1 MRLKTA
7 ALAVL
12 LTASTLAI
20 SSKAGAQSRDYA
32 YPVPSEQKTEKAFH
46 PVAKAASAHRPAPSP
61 PKTKHYRHLYPLA
74 EQNFSASA
82 TFCLSGKRLPGAY
95 AMLESKSILPRNKN
109 LAVHMGA
116 MLGTTFS
123 QLHASGLI
131 EDDREPNGQ
140 GLVASRYTLFR
151 AYDIIT
157 PIQLELGSLWLPF
170 KGRPAVSFLAG
181 GAFIITYE
189 FGKERDSTIYYW
201 SDKNASRYCNE
212 VSFSSVEISLGLMAG
227 AKLQLAEHFAITAFY
242 MYKWIVGFDGPPV
255 DYKVSGGTF
264 GITVSYPFYFKKGSG
279 YSCPRY

>member
-1 MRLKTA
+1 MRLRSA
-7 ALAVL
+7 AVAAL

-20 SSKAGAQSRDYA
+20 SGKAAAQSRDFA
-32 YPVPSEQKTEKAFH
+32 YPVPSEQKTEKTLR
-46 PVAKAASAHRPAPSP
+46 PVAKAASARRPA
-61 PKTKHYRHLYPLA
+61 PKTKHYHHLYPLA

-82 TFCLSGKRLPGAY
+82 TACLSGKRLPGAY

-109 LAVHMGA
+109 LAVHIGA

-140 GLVASRYTLFR
+140 GLVASRYTSFR

-170 KGRPAVSFLAG
+170 KGRPAISFLAG
-181 GAFIITYE
+181 GVFNITYE
-189 FGKERDSTIYYW
+189 FGKEKDSTIYYW
-201 SDKNASRYCNE
+201 SDKSASRYCNE
-212 VSFSSVEISLGLMAG
+212 VGFSCVEISLGLMAG
-227 AKLQLAEHFAITAFY
+227 AKLQVAEHFAIAAFY

-255 DYKVSGGTF
+255 DYKASGGTF

-279 YSCPRY
+279 YTCPRY